1 MSEFWSRAPAL
12 SYATALAAV
21 ALLGYLIG
29 RRRMLA
35 AAENGAIA
43 RREIE
48 RAQAVAQQ
56 LEKIAA
62 VVGGE
67 LSKHHTSVARFKQR
81 VTELGDQERD
91 GAWKKLCDEAEE
103 MLRPTLQLANEFAR
117 AYDEIRYQTSHL
129 MAFADV
135 RTDALTGV
143 RNRRALDECL
153 AGLLAL
159 RHRYNQP
166 FAVVILDV
174 DHFKKIN
181 DELGH
186 LNGDHVLR
194 AVATLLDQAVRETD
208 TVARFGGEEFVIV
221 LPHTDLEGGAVFAER
236 LRQTVATQNLG
247 GVRVTVSMGLATP
260 LEGEN
265 AAGVLTRA
273 DEALYQAKRA
283 GRDRVYRHTGTQI
296 VPAVETVPSDAAPN
310 NATPSETPPVD
321 AASSATSLPAG

>member
-1 MSEFWSRAPAL
+1 MAQMPAF
-12 SYATALAAV
+12 SYATALAIV
-21 ALLGYLIG
+21 ALLGYAIG
-29 RRRMLA
+29 RRRMTIE
-35 AAENGAIA
+35 AERGAVA
-43 RREIE
+43 RKEFE

-56 LEKIAA
+56 LERIAA
-62 VVGGE
+62 AVGGE
-67 LSKHHTSVARFKQR
+67 LTRHHSSVARFKQR
-81 VTELGDQERD
+81 VAELGGQERD

-103 MLRPTLQLANEFAR
+103 MLQPTLQLANEFAR
-117 AYDEIRYQTSHL
+117 AYDEIRFQTSHL

-135 RTDALTGV
+135 RTDPLTGV

-153 AGLLAL
+153 ASLLAL

-166 FAVVILDV
+166 FTVVILDV

-186 LNGDHVLR
+186 LSGDHVLR

-208 TVARFGGEEFVIV
+208 TVARFGGEEFVVV
-221 LPHTDLEGGAVFAER
+221 LPQTDLAGAAIFAER
-236 LRQTVATQNLG
+236 LRQMVSAQTLE

-260 LEGEN
+260 LEAET

-283 GRDRVYRHTGTQI
+283 GRDRVYRHTGSVIEPIASAQ
-296 VPAVETVPSDAAPN
+296 PAAA
-310 NATPSETPPVD
+310 E
-321 AASSATSLPAG
+321 SSVLATS

>member
-1 MSEFWSRAPAL
+1 MLQRFVIGEWVMQGGGI
-12 SYATALAAV
+12 SYATALGLV
-21 ALLGYLIG
+21 ALLGYVIG
-29 RRRMLA
+29 RRQLLA
-35 AAENGAIA
+35 AAASAAIA

-67 LSKHHTSVARFKQR
+67 LSRHHTSVARFKQR
-81 VTELGDQERD
+81 VSELGDEERD

-166 FAVVILDV
+166 FSVVILDV
-174 DHFKKIN
+174 DHFKRIN

-221 LPHTDLEGGAVFAER
+221 LPHTDLDGGAIFAER
-236 LRQTVATQNLG
+236 LRKMVAAQVLN
-247 GVRVTVSMGLATP
+247 GVRVTVSMGLASP
-260 LEGEN
+260 LEAEN
-265 AAGVLTRA
+265 AAGLLTRA
-273 DEALYQAKRA
+273 DEALYQAKRS
-283 GRDRVYRHTGTQI
+283 GRDRVHRHTGLAI
-296 VPAVETVPSDAAPN
+296 EPVIAAAAEAPPIAAPQ
-310 NATPSETPPVD
+310 E
-321 AASSATSLPAG
+321 SA